1 MPLRAA
7 AALAIWCPK
16 AIACWSP
23 TWLVLRLVPR
33 LVFRLVPR
41 LVPCLAPFLILWPPF
56 GVCFGCGNGR
66 RTPHLKDP
74 QRETTGPQGATSCG
88 YERGLG
94 AYLCLR
100 LCPILTPPFGPMG
113 LPLGPRLCPPTW
125 SLDVPSH
132 THPTWSPIVPRHKR
146 GHNVEPSWGH
156 KRGPNG
162 RPLVCPGTRWGWLAI
177 ALRRNIENPLSHSL
191 LGELGD
197 CMYDCT
203 IQFASHSTRGDS
215 KKLYKIDI
223 ANGTCLH
230 LTPRFETNTD
240 THDARITGQAR

>member
-1 MPLRAA
+1 MREWKKDSPFERPAAGDHWTTGGYKLWVRAGT
-7 AALAIWCPK
+7 WC
-16 AIACWSP
+16 
-23 TWLVLRLVPR
+23 LLVPP
-33 LVFRLVPR
+33 LVPH
-41 LVPCLAPFLILWPPF
+41 LDPPIWA
-56 GVCFGCGNGR
+56 N
-66 RTPHLKDP
+66 
-74 QRETTGPQGATSCG
+74 
-88 YERGLG
+88 
-94 AYLCLR
+94 
-100 LCPILTPPFGPMG
+100 G
-113 LPLGPRLCPPTW
+113 LPLGPSLCPPTW
-125 SLDVPSH
+125 SLDVPPH

-162 RPLVCPGTRWGWLAI
+162 RPLVCPGTRWGWLAV

-215 KKLYKIDI
+215 KKRYKIDI
-223 ANGTCLH
+223 ANGTCHH